1 MIQQNSS
8 LEIFDNLSSHSFRN
22 ISEQLKRCME
32 EASCYTLDTSI
43 NLGPIYFVY
52 PLLGL
57 IMPVLTVITMISNT
71 IIIIILSR
79 PGMQSPTNCVLLSM
93 AVCDLITILIPTP
106 WYIYLYTLGYHE
118 DAEWST
124 VSCFLY
130 DLLSV
135 TVPQIFHTA
144 SNWLTLALALQRYI
158 YVCHAAV
165 AKQWCTLAR
174 SRMFV
179 FVVLGFAVTYM
190 LPRVFDRTYA
200 VIQDGPILST
210 GSQRDVCLVHFSSW
224 VIKIVDIYFISF
236 WWFRV
241 VFVQIFPCISL
252 VILNILL
259 FSAMRRAEQRRRRL
273 TINKTNNN
281 FKKGGSRPKRSNT
294 IARRMSIFGF
304 SKESRDRRQRDANN
318 TTMMLIVV
326 IAVFLAVELPLSCI
340 TALHTISSSVVEFL
354 DYKLV
359 GNIILFINV
368 IICMSYPLN
377 FAIYCG
383 MSRQFRKTFR
393 SLFLNPV
400 RMALCTSRGPADSGE
415 QEATDGLTC
424 NKSKWLDNLSSTKTS
439 KVMSAMNTSTV
450 MPTSNSITVMPTS
463 NSSTVMPTANSSTL
477 MPTTN
482 NSTDN
487 SGLLTT
493 NL

>member
-1 MIQQNSS
+1 MIQENSS
-8 LEIFDNLSSHSFRN
+8 SEVFDNLSSDNFNN
-22 ISEQLKRCME
+22 ISYQLQRCLE
-32 EASCYTLDTSI
+32 EASCYTLDTSV
-43 NLGPIYFVY
+43 NLGPIHFVY

-57 IMPVLTVITMISNT
+57 IMPILTIITMISNT

-106 WYIYLYTLGYHE
+106 WYIYLYTLGHYE

-144 SNWLTLALALQRYI
+144 SNWLTLALAVQRYI

-190 LPRVFDRTYA
+190 MPRVFDRTYD
-200 VIQDGPILST
+200 VIHEASPSSSFVSEREI
-210 GSQRDVCLVHFSSW
+210 CLVHFSSW
-224 VIKIVDIYFISF
+224 AFKIVNIYFISF

-281 FKKGGSRPKRSNT
+281 FKKGGSRPTRSNT

-354 DYKLV
+354 DYRLV

-368 IICMSYPLN
+368 IICLSYPLN

-383 MSRQFRKTFR
+383 MSRQFRTTFR

-400 RMALCTSRGPADSGE
+400 RAALCTSSGPGESGD
-415 QEATDGLTC
+415 QEGTDVMTS
-424 NKSKWLDNLSSTKTS
+424 NKNKWLDNTSSTKMS
-439 KVMSAMNTSTV
+439 KVMPA
-450 MPTSNSITVMPTS
+450 
-463 NSSTVMPTANSSTL
+463 
-477 MPTTN
+477 TN

-487 SGLLTT
+487 NGLLTT